1 MVQPD
6 KGHSIRPTKGQFHET
21 FFAKQK
27 NRRHTVFV
35 LNLPIQCHQHSVSN
49 GADDIHPICEV
60 KFAKLMRNL
69 PNKCSPF
76 AQFVQLKKLLIMFV
90 QKSLKP
96 NVDEIE
102 TKEERSYE
110 LLGSISST
118 FYVQFLQPQIPK
130 KKKSYW

>member
-27 NRRHTVFV
+27 NRWHTVFV

-60 KFAKLMRNL
+60 KFAKQMFAVC
-69 PNKCSPF
+69 PICS
-76 AQFVQLKKLLIMFV
+76 
-90 QKSLKP
+90 
-96 NVDEIE
+96 
-102 TKEERSYE
+102 T
-110 LLGSISST
+110 
-118 FYVQFLQPQIPK
+118 
-130 KKKSYW
+130 